1 MKGDGDVKDGPD
13 DEESDIPAAYTYF
26 GQFIDHDLTFD
37 PSTFQQQKYSWG
49 SSTAMRIP
57 SSGSQSGNP

>member
-37 PSTFQQQKYSWG
+37 PSTFQQKYSWG